1 MGEALRPS
9 HESERGMATIDSHA
23 IDIGNSA
30 KSSSIS
36 SSLQEEREMVKALAN
51 GNKQVLKNLYHEY
64 SGLFFT
70 IARRYAR
77 SSQEAEDMVQESFVQ
92 IYKKAHTFSFN
103 GSFEGWMKRVV
114 VNKCLTVLK
123 KKRLDMS
130 DSLEEEIH
138 EQRAVQESWAVERM
152 SAEAIIESMAELPE
166 GARVVLNLYV
176 LDGFS
181 HKEISERL
189 GITESASRSQLT
201 KARARLKEILQEKEL
216 ITI

>member
-1 MGEALRPS
+1 
-9 HESERGMATIDSHA
+9 
-23 IDIGNSA
+23 
-30 KSSSIS
+30 
-36 SSLQEEREMVKALAN
+36 MVHALAK
-51 GNKQVLKNLYHEY
+51 GNKQVLKHIYNEY

-92 IYKKAHTFSFN
+92 IYRKAHTFSFN

-123 KKRLDMS
+123 KKSLDMS
-130 DSLEEEIH
+130 DSLEEETQAKTAI
-138 EQRAVQESWAVERM
+138 QESWVVESM
-152 SAEAIIESMAELPE
+152 SAEAIIDAMQELPE

-201 KARARLKEILQEKEL
+201 KARAKLKKILEEKEL
-216 ITI
+216 IEL